1 MVSNRLTIKRAFFI
15 VYDAF
20 TTKSTPYILG
30 RWGHHTRDKINLNA
44 DFANEDH
51 CGTCAHFV
59 SPERISQVK
68 VYDKVLQK

>member
-15 VYDAF
+15 VYEALNSKP
-20 TTKSTPYILG
+20 TTYVLG
-30 RWGHHTRDKINLNA
+30 RWGHHTRDKINLKT

>member
-30 RWGHHTRDKINLNA
+30 RWGHHTRDKINLKA